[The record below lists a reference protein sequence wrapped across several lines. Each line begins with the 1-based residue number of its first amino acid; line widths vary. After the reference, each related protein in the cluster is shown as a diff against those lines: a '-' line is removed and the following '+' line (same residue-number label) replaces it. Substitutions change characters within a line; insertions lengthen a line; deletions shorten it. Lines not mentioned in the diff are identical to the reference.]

1 MLKRDIAWTALEMNS
16 HKLVI
21 KTYFPTELNRGSFT
35 DFQIAVAKGQYP
47 WLHPAHEILSHDVAK
62 KV

>member
-1 MLKRDIAWTALEMNS
+1 MNS

-21 KTYFPTELNRGSFT
+21 KTYFPTELNRGSYT

-62 KV
+62 KG

>member
-1 MLKRDIAWTALEMNS
+1 MLKCDIAWTALEMNS

-21 KTYFPTELNRGSFT
+21 KTYFSTELNRGSFT

>member
-1 MLKRDIAWTALEMNS
+1 MNS
-16 HKLVI
+16 HKQEI
-21 KTYFPTELNRGSFT
+21 KTYFPTELNRRSYT